1 MNDIYK
7 LTPIHHWHQ
16 QHGAR
21 FVLEAGWKRV
31 ESYGNPEQEVSQ
43 ISTAAGIC
51 DATPLTK
58 IDFQGKD
65 AAAFLARQLPGAA
78 IPALGFHNRVRL
90 SGDEKGGELQVARL
104 KTERL
109 LVFGPPDARDVLV
122 PRFAERA
129 TSLECSHVTDLTS
142 AFAAMRLV
150 GPSSAAVLKK
160 ICPLDLDRLASG
172 RCAQAP
178 VARVG
183 AVVLRDDLMGWM
195 GYLILVSR
203 DYGEYVW
210 KSMLSAGEGLH
221 MGYFGLTAE
230 KRVKMK
236 SAEGKEK

>member
-1 MNDIYK
+1 MNDIYR

-16 QHGAR
+16 RHGAR

-31 ESYGNPEQEVSQ
+31 ENYGNPDQEVSLV
-43 ISTAAGIC
+43 STTAGIC

-65 AAAFLARQLPGAA
+65 AATFLARSLPGAA
-78 IPALGFHNRVRL
+78 IPTLGFHNRARL
-90 SGDEKGGELQVARL
+90 SGDEKAGELQVARL
-104 KTERL
+104 KTERF
-109 LVFGPPDARDVLV
+109 LVFGSPDAREDLV
-122 PRFAERA
+122 ARLAEPA
-129 TSLECSHVTDLTS
+129 PDLECMHVTDLTS

-160 ICPLDLDRLASG
+160 ICPLHLGGGGLVSG
-172 RCAQAP
+172 QCAQTP

-183 AVVLRDDLMGWM
+183 AVVMRDDDLMGWM

-210 KSMLSAGEGLH
+210 KSLLSAGEGLH
-221 MGYFGLTAE
+221 IGYFGLAAE
-230 KRVKMK
+230 RRL
-236 SAEGKEK
+236 ARE